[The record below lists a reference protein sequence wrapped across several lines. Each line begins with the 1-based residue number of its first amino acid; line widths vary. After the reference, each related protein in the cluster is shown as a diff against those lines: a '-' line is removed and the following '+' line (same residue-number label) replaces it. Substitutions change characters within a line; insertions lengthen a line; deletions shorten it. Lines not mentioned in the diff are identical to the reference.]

1 MDTNLSLNLG
11 YTPNCKTP
19 AHIFCDI
26 SCLTIILCIYLRAFQ
41 FLLNLILLLQGSQ
54 QISPANSSP
63 VSFENNKLI
72 TKYIY
77 GICSIYYIVTIRYYL
92 LVNFTSLFAKL
103 VFTQYTAVNLLIQTN
118 PAATTATRA

>member
-63 VSFENNKLI
+63 VSFENNKL
-72 TKYIY
+72 
-77 GICSIYYIVTIRYYL
+77 
-92 LVNFTSLFAKL
+92 
-103 VFTQYTAVNLLIQTN
+103 VFLEGVRKRVLYNVKGDNELR
-118 PAATTATRA
+118 AADLTFIEVS